1 MATSEPSASSP
12 DAAPPTSSRADAP
25 SGPPATAALD
35 DAPFSP
41 FHRRIAIYS
50 CGGPF
55 CDGYILGIIA
65 VALTP
70 LAKDIGLTASGQG
83 LIGAATLAGMFVG
96 GSLFGYVTDVLG
108 RQ

>member
-1 MATSEPSASSP
+1 MATSEPTASSP
-12 DAAPPTSSRADAP
+12 DAVPPTSIRADAL
-25 SGPPATAALD
+25 SGQPATATLD

-70 LAKDIGLTASGQG
+70 LS
-83 LIGAATLAGMFVG
+83 
-96 GSLFGYVTDVLG
+96 
-108 RQ
+108 R